1 MQTTA
6 REIMSTEVLTAR
18 VGMSLEEAI
27 KLLVNNKI
35 TGLPV
40 IDEKGAMVGVYSEYD
55 ALTQIAEAEKVG
67 PKMFQGKIRFSSDTH
82 TISENMPLEEVLK
95 IFVESKYRR
104 LPVLDGQKRLV
115 GIITRRD
122 LMRLYFFRAK
132 LS

>member
-1 MQTTA
+1 
-6 REIMSTEVLTAR
+6 MSTEVLTAR

-40 IDEKGAMVGVYSEYD
+40 IDEKGQLVGVYSEYD
-55 ALTQIAEAEKVG
+55 VLTQIAQAERVG
-67 PKMFQGKIRFSSDTH
+67 PKMFQTEIRFSSATH

-95 IFVESKYRR
+95 TFVDAKYRR
-104 LPVLDGQKRLV
+104 LPVLDAQKRLV